1 MDCRAGLRTHESRGY
16 DSSAGARPSRE
27 PVALAVALLCTFS
40 PTVAGAVQA
49 LRTRA
54 SGRAHLF
61 PVSSPGNDLPSGTPC
76 SRNDYIGRES
86 MLADRIRKHI
96 QNLPLFLDAAENLK
110 DIVRAWMPTSPRSKP
125 RLRSSSTF
133 ASACV
138 PKTATCASSSR
149 RRRAMP
155 SASTIESIRRAQS
168 SRY

>member
-1 MDCRAGLRTHESRGY
+1 MSETARPANVPATRLRMTASLASSPTRRLGLWTAGPVSGLASSGN

-49 LRTRA
+49 LRARA

-110 DIVRAWMPTSPRSKP
+110 DIVRAWMPTSP
-125 RLRSSSTF
+125 
-133 ASACV
+133 
-138 PKTATCASSSR
+138 
-149 RRRAMP
+149 
-155 SASTIESIRRAQS
+155 
-168 SRY
+168 

>member
-1 MDCRAGLRTHESRGY
+1 MDCRAGLRTHEQADTILPPVHGLPASRLR
-16 DSSAGARPSRE
+16 SQWPCCAPSRL
-27 PVALAVALLCTFS
+27 PLRGQYRHCAPGHPDARTCFPFHPLGTTF
-40 PTVAGAVQA
+40 PRGH
-49 LRTRA
+49 RA
-54 SGRAHLF
+54 AE
-61 PVSSPGNDLPSGTPC
+61 TI
-76 SRNDYIGRES
+76 IGRES

-138 PKTATCASSSR
+138 PKTATCVSSSR
-149 RRRAMP
+149 RPRAMP